1 MTQHL
6 DRQTASADE
15 LSTLGMFTTVRSQ
28 SILVEVLTRLG
39 NGIQQ
44 AFYQDP
50 DVLYIS
56 LHVHEGGDFYPQ
68 GPYGDHLHCGGEAG
82 EGK

>member
-1 MTQHL
+1 MSIMV
-6 DRQTASADE
+6 R
-15 LSTLGMFTTVRSQ
+15 TL
-28 SILVEVLTRLG
+28 LKALTFFVDVLG

-56 LHVHEGGDFYPQ
+56 LHVHEDGNFYPS
-68 GPYGDHLHCGGEAG
+68 GPYGDHLHCGGG
-82 EGK
+82 PGLGK